1 MKKLVLLVSAFTIF
15 NCSEEEVELAQRN
28 IAFIDLY
35 GYFYNVSITH
45 NGYSEF
51 DEFCGSNTCSG
62 IGLL

>member
-35 GYFYNVSITH
+35 GYFYNVSVTH
-45 NGYSEF
+45 NG
-51 DEFCGSNTCSG
+51 
-62 IGLL
+62 